1 MNARNFETE
10 MENMIASVRER
21 GEKPA
26 LLLHAC
32 CAPCASACLLRLME
46 DFAVTAFYYNPNIT
60 DAEEYHKRLE
70 ELKRLA
76 GLLNEAYEDRM
87 ASPVRVAE
95 GPFEPE
101 LFYERVRGLEACAE
115 GGERCFLCYEQR
127 LEKTLRVAQ
136 DEGFA
141 YFATTLTLS
150 PLKNAARINE
160 IGERLAAGSAVRYLV
175 SDFKKKDGYKKSIE
189 LSEKYG
195 LYRQRFCGCEFSRR

>member
-10 MENMIASVRER
+10 MESVIEKIRER

-60 DAEEYHKRLE
+60 ERDEYVKRME

-76 GLLNEAYEDRM
+76 RLLNEEYADVMAAPLSVLEGDYEPDVFLSM
-87 ASPVRVAE
+87 AKGMEEVK
-95 GPFEPE
+95 
-101 LFYERVRGLEACAE
+101 E

-127 LEKTLRVAQ
+127 LQKTMEMAEKGGY
-136 DEGFA
+136 D

-150 PLKNAARINE
+150 PLKNAAKINE
-160 IGERLAAGSAVRYLV
+160 IGERLAAGSPAAYLV
-175 SDFKKKDGYKKSIE
+175 SDFKKKDGYKKSVE
-189 LSEKYG
+189 MSEKYG
-195 LYRQRFCGCEFSRR
+195 LYRQTFCGCVFSR